1 MTEDVWTG
9 KKRVDCPW
17 CERGGWWLDKELAAS
32 ATFMAACPNPKCG
45 MPVIYDSGTVN
56 KA

>member
-17 CERGGWWLDKELAAS
+17 CGRGGWWLDKELAAS

-45 MPVIYDSGTVN
+45 MPVIYDSGTVS